1 MSLWWE
7 PQIHEYLSPVHTIEY
22 KAFACV
28 YDSPSSNEHI
38 FNSNTKK
45 LGKDGKELDVT
56 KDDRKWKPVTKP
68 AY

>member
-1 MSLWWE
+1 MPMSMILLLL
-7 PQIHEYLSPVHTIEY
+7 I
-22 KAFACV
+22 
-28 YDSPSSNEHI
+28 
-38 FNSNTKK
+38 NTLLTVTQKK